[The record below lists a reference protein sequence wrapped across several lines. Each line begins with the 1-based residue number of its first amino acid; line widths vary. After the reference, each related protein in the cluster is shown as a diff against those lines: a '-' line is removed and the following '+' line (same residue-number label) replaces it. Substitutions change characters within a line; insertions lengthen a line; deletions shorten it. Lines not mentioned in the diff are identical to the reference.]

1 LSTPIA
7 LLAQPPFS
15 HFDTTVRIFIVA
27 QTEMPMLVTND
38 LLHAR
43 SATLS
48 ARAAA
53 AIGERIG
60 KEPIDIGLVLGT
72 GLGSL
77 AEAVE
82 DAVAIPYGE
91 VPHFPKGGVSGH
103 AGRLVVGRIGGKRVV
118 VLQGRVHFYE
128 QGDAEAMRV
137 PLEALAILGATSI
150 LLTNSA
156 GSLVPDLAPPS
167 IVALRDH
174 ISLQGRNP
182 LIGDVSDARFVN
194 MVDAYDPALR
204 ASLRSAASA
213 CGSELSEGVYAWF
226 SGPSFETPAEI
237 RAARILGADL
247 VGMSTV
253 PEVIMARR
261 LGLRVAALALV
272 TNFGAGMKEGEPIS
286 HEQTKAV
293 ALEGAG
299 RMKALVLRF
308 LAETSP

>member
-1 LSTPIA
+1 M
-7 LLAQPPFS
+7 LA
-15 HFDTTVRIFIVA
+15 TK
-27 QTEMPMLVTND
+27 D

-43 SATLS
+43 TAALS

-60 KEPIDIGLVLGT
+60 AERIDVGLVLGT

-82 DAVAIPYGE
+82 EPVAIPYGE
-91 VPHFPKGGVSGH
+91 VPHFPLGGVSGH
-103 AGRLVVGRIGGKRVV
+103 AGRLVVGRIGGRRVA
-118 VLQGRVHFYE
+118 VLQGRVHYYE
-128 QGDAEAMRV
+128 AGDAEAMRV
-137 PLEALAILGATSI
+137 PLEALAILGATTL
-150 LLTNSA
+150 LLTNAA
-156 GSLVPDLAPPS
+156 GSLVPELVPPAV
-167 IVALRDH
+167 VALCDH
-174 ISLQGRNP
+174 IGLQGRNP
-182 LIGDVSDARFVN
+182 LIGDPSDARFVN

-204 ASLRSAASA
+204 AKLRSAASA
-213 CGSELSEGVYAWF
+213 CGFELAEGVYAWF

-253 PEVIMARR
+253 AEVIMARR
-261 LGLRVAALALV
+261 LGLRVAALAMV
-272 TNFGAGMKEGEPIS
+272 TNFGAGIKDAEPIS

-299 RMKALVLRF
+299 RMKDLVLRF
-308 LAETSP
+308 LAELSP

>member
-1 LSTPIA
+1 
-7 LLAQPPFS
+7 
-15 HFDTTVRIFIVA
+15 
-27 QTEMPMLVTND
+27 MLGTKD

-43 SATLS
+43 TAALS
-48 ARAAA
+48 ARAAE

-60 KEPIDIGLVLGT
+60 EESIEVALVLGT

-77 AEAVE
+77 AEAVD
-82 DAVAIPYGE
+82 DAVAIPYRE
-91 VPHFPKGGVSGH
+91 VHFPVGGVSGH
-103 AGRLVVGRIGGKRVV
+103 AGRLVVGRLAGKRIA

-128 QGDAEAMRV
+128 EGDAEAMRV
-137 PLEALAILGATSI
+137 PLEALAILGATTV

-156 GSLVPDLAPPS
+156 GSLVPELGPPS
-167 IVALRDH
+167 VVALCDH
-174 ISLQGRNP
+174 IGLQGRNP
-182 LIGDVSDARFVN
+182 LIGDPSDARFVN
-194 MVDAYDPALR
+194 MVDAYDPGLR
-204 ASLRSAASA
+204 ARLRSAASA
-213 CGSELSEGVYAWF
+213 CGFELAEGVYAWF

-261 LGLRVAALALV
+261 LGLRVAALAMV
-272 TNFGAGMKEGEPIS
+272 TNFGAGIKEGEPIS